1 MAVADQKILP
11 TCISVLSA
19 AQQQADQVVDAHQA
33 ALVVH
38 AAQGQGHA
46 PGHGAHQAGKVGPYA
61 RAIHQGRAHDDQFH
75 SAASRQRL

>member
-33 ALVVH
+33 AQVVH
-38 AAQGQGHA
+38 TGQGQGNATANH
-46 PGHGAHQAGKVGPYA
+46 PHQAGEIGPHA
-61 RAIHQGRAHDDQFH
+61 RPIDQGRAHNDQLH
-75 SAASRQRL
+75 RATRH